1 MTATAA
7 SAVEKRK
14 KPWTKARVI
23 DLLIDILC
31 FVVVGAAS
39 LTCILPF
46 IHILA
51 KSLSDNA
58 YVVANKV
65 LLLPKS
71 DVGVNLEAYNKVF
84 HDPTIMQSLWV
95 TVLVTV
101 VFTAIGMFLTVCAS
115 YALTRPELRGR
126 KVMTFM
132 IMFTMY
138 FTAGTIPDYLLMNQ
152 LHMLDTIWCLILPLC
167 FAPYNLLIMKNNFQ
181 GSIPESLIESA
192 RLDGASH
199 FTILGKIVVPLSKP
213 IMATIALFYAVG
225 RWNAYSD
232 ALYYIKQNVALRPLQ
247 LKLYYLIVAA
257 SESFQTEGVATVS
270 MTNRGAEGRLHHLCR
285 CSHHLRISVHPE
297 VFRAGHDGRRRQ
309 RLSGHLLP
317 LREACNPTLLLNLFF
332 NKEENNE
339 KNISTWHGC
348 CHDRHPARRLRRLYG

>member
-181 GSIPESLIESA
+181 GSI
-192 RLDGASH
+192 
-199 FTILGKIVVPLSKP
+199 
-213 IMATIALFYAVG
+213 
-225 RWNAYSD
+225 
-232 ALYYIKQNVALRPLQ
+232 
-247 LKLYYLIVAA
+247 LKA
-257 SESFQTEGVATVS
+257 
-270 MTNRGAEGRLHHLCR
+270 
-285 CSHHLRISVHPE
+285 
-297 VFRAGHDGRRRQ
+297 
-309 RLSGHLLP
+309 
-317 LREACNPTLLLNLFF
+317 
-332 NKEENNE
+332 
-339 KNISTWHGC
+339 
-348 CHDRHPARRLRRLYG
+348 

>member
-1 MTATAA
+1 MTTATAP
-7 SAVEKRK
+7 AVEKRK

-23 DLLIDILC
+23 DLIIDIFC
-31 FVVVGAAS
+31 FVIVGAAS

-58 YVVANKV
+58 YVVANRV
-65 LLLPKS
+65 ILLPMS
-71 DVGVNLEAYNKVF
+71 DAGINLDAYNKVF

-95 TVLVTV
+95 TALVTV

-115 YALTRPELRGR
+115 YALTRPEFHGR
-126 KVMTFM
+126 KVFTFM

-199 FTILGKIVVPLSKP
+199 FTILAKIVVPHRAFWQRRCRAAAAEAVLKP
-213 IMATIALFYAVG
+213 LGGNYAV
-225 RWNAYSD
+225 
-232 ALYYIKQNVALRPLQ
+232 
-247 LKLYYLIVAA
+247 
-257 SESFQTEGVATVS
+257 
-270 MTNRGAEGRLHHLCR
+270 
-285 CSHHLRISVHPE
+285 
-297 VFRAGHDGRRRQ
+297 
-309 RLSGHLLP
+309 LP
-317 LREACNPTLLLNLFF
+317 
-332 NKEENNE
+332 
-339 KNISTWHGC
+339 
-348 CHDRHPARRLRRLYG
+348 

>member
-138 FTAGTIPDYLLMNQ
+138 
-152 LHMLDTIWCLILPLC
+152 MLDTIWCLILPLC

-270 MTNRGAEGRLHHLCR
+270 MTN
-285 CSHHLRISVHPE
+285 PE
-297 VFRAGHDGRRRQ
+297 VLKA
-309 RLSGHLLP
+309 
-317 LREACNPTLLLNLFF
+317 ACIIFAAVPIICVYPFIQKYFVQGTMVGAV
-332 NKEENNE
+332 K
-339 KNISTWHGC
+339 G
-348 CHDRHPARRLRRLYG
+348 

>member
-167 FAPYNLLIMKNNFQ
+167 FAPYSLLIMKNNFQ

-232 ALYYIKQNVALRPLQ
+232 ALYYIKQNVALRPLP

-270 MTNRGAEGRLHHLCR
+270 MTN
-285 CSHHLRISVHPE
+285 PE
-297 VFRAGHDGRRRQ
+297 VLKA
-309 RLSGHLLP
+309 
-317 LREACNPTLLLNLFF
+317 ACIIFAAVPIICVYPFIQKYFVQGTMVGAV
-332 NKEENNE
+332 K
-339 KNISTWHGC
+339 G
-348 CHDRHPARRLRRLYG
+348 

>member
-65 LLLPKS
+65 VLLPKS
-71 DVGVNLEAYNKVF
+71 DIGVNLEAYTKVF

-95 TVLVTV
+95 TILVTV

-199 FTILGKIVVPLSKP
+199 FTILGRIVVPLSKP

-232 ALYYIKQNVALRPLQ
+232 ALYYIKQMVTPPR
-247 LKLYYLIVAA
+247 
-257 SESFQTEGVATVS
+257 
-270 MTNRGAEGRLHHLCR
+270 
-285 CSHHLRISVHPE
+285 
-297 VFRAGHDGRRRQ
+297 
-309 RLSGHLLP
+309 
-317 LREACNPTLLLNLFF
+317 
-332 NKEENNE
+332 
-339 KNISTWHGC
+339 
-348 CHDRHPARRLRRLYG
+348 

>member
-181 GSIPESLIESA
+181 GSIPESLIESRFSA
-192 RLDGASH
+192 RS
-199 FTILGKIVVPLSKP
+199 
-213 IMATIALFYAVG
+213 
-225 RWNAYSD
+225 W
-232 ALYYIKQNVALRPLQ
+232 
-247 LKLYYLIVAA
+247 
-257 SESFQTEGVATVS
+257 
-270 MTNRGAEGRLHHLCR
+270 CR
-285 CSHHLRISVHPE
+285 CPSPLWLRLLCST
-297 VFRAGHDGRRRQ
+297 RSAAGTPILTHCTTSSRM
-309 RLSGHLLP
+309 
-317 LREACNPTLLLNLFF
+317 LRCARCSSS
-332 NKEENNE
+332 
-339 KNISTWHGC
+339 STT
-348 CHDRHPARRLRRLYG
+348 